1 MRSQPSFRPEEMRA
15 KFKFILTDDDLDAT
29 NNYRND
35 PNFTIEST
43 QPLNVWAPT
52 FYDMKTTEYGFSSS
66 YSNNNTARTTYAT
79 DYAMANY
86 AFKVA
91 SNYRGNTYYWTSS
104 TYSNSYA
111 FIVGNQGNL
120 SGTNYY
126 YPNYAV
132 RPAILYNL

>member
-1 MRSQPSFRPEEMRA
+1 MNAGLVRY
-15 KFKFILTDDDLDAT
+15 FKG
-29 NNYRND
+29 RND

-43 QPLNVWAPT
+43 QPFNVWAPT
-52 FYDMKTTEYGFSSS
+52 FYDMKTTEYDFSSS

-91 SNYRGNTYYWTSS
+91 SSYRGNTYYWTSS